1 MSIVHRS
8 EGEGPPFLF
17 SKHRAIIF
25 DLDDTLT
32 KSHERIFEHHKAV
45 AKHYDIDLTD
55 DDILMHWGKP
65 FDELIQHLYRKS
77 DTLENMK
84 VLNQSLYKDFRKE
97 IQEDTPEIIAHLVD
111 RNVHIGVV
119 TAANTHQAVEDLE
132 YFGIPI
138 ERFCFIQGAEQTP
151 VHKPHPDVFL
161 PMFEKLS
168 QHGVGKSHI
177 AYVGD
182 ALHDHAAARDAG
194 IDFIAV
200 TTGLV
205 SKEKFQ
211 EAGVTTII
219 ERLGLLKGLL

>member
-1 MSIVHRS
+1 MNAFLSTIKRLRSITIS
-8 EGEGPPFLF
+8 ISDE
-17 SKHRAIIF
+17 
-25 DLDDTLT
+25 
-32 KSHERIFEHHKAV
+32 
-45 AKHYDIDLTD
+45 
-55 DDILMHWGKP
+55 DILVHWGKP
-65 FDELIQHLYRKS
+65 FDEMIQHLYRKS

-84 VLNQSLYKDFRKE
+84 ALNQSLYKDYRKE
-97 IQEDTPEIIAHLVD
+97 IQEDTHDLIAQLLAQNIHV
-111 RNVHIGVV
+111 GVV

-132 YFGIPI
+132 YFGVPI
-138 ERFCFIQGAEQTP
+138 DRFCFIQGAEQTP

-168 QHGVGKSHI
+168 RHGVEKSHI

-205 SKEKFQ
+205 SKERFQ
-211 EAGVTTII
+211 EAGAKTII
-219 ERLGLLKGLL
+219 ERLGLMKGLI